1 METIRKPKQQRAIIK
16 FDKIVESGFK
26 LICKSG
32 YYNINTKEIAKEAG
46 VSTGIIYQYFND
58 KHDILMSGLE
68 KYGDAIFFPMLTTKN
83 NDTNFT
89 NFKELLNK
97 MIDNYINNH
106 KISAVAHEE
115 LMAMVHL
122 DKDVADYYYQRE
134 IKMTDTIKNILE
146 NNNFKDENL
155 EEKVHIMINLIDDL
169 CHEIIYHKHNDM
181 NYDIMKELVID
192 TITKI
197 FDK

>member
-1 METIRKPKQQRAIIK
+1 METIRKPRQQRAIIK

-32 YYNINTKEIAKEAG
+32 FYNINTKEIAKEAG

-68 KYGDAIFFPMLTTKN
+68 KYGDSIFFPILAN
-83 NDTNFT
+83 NNIDIKFR

-122 DKDVADYYYQRE
+122 DKNVAAYYYQRE
-134 IKMTDTIKNILE
+134 IKMTDTIKSILQ
-146 NNNFKDENL
+146 NNNF
-155 EEKVHIMINLIDDL
+155 I
-169 CHEIIYHKHNDM
+169 EIGRASCR
-181 NYDIMKELVID
+181 ERV
-192 TITKI
+192 
-197 FDK
+197 

>member
-1 METIRKPKQQRAIIK
+1 METIRKPRQQRAIIK

-32 YYNINTKEIAKEAG
+32 FYNINTKEIAKEAG

-68 KYGDAIFFPMLTTKN
+68 KYGDSIFFPILAN
-83 NDTNFT
+83 NNIDIKFR

-122 DKDVADYYYQRE
+122 DKNVAAYYYQRE
-134 IKMTDTIKNILE
+134 IKMTDTIKSILQ
-146 NNNFKDENL
+146 NNNFIDENL

-169 CHEIIYHKHNDM
+169 CHEIIYHKHDDI
-181 NYDIMKELVID
+181 NYDIMKNLVVE
-192 TITKI
+192 TIIKL
-197 FDK
+197 FN

>member
-1 METIRKPKQQRAIIK
+1 METIRKPRQQRAIIK

-32 YYNINTKEIAKEAG
+32 YYNINTKEIAKEAS

-68 KYGDAIFFPMLTTKN
+68 KYGDAIFFPILAN
-83 NDTNFT
+83 NNIDIKFT

-122 DKDVADYYYQRE
+122 DKDVAAFYYQRE
-134 IKMTDTIKNILE
+134 IKMTDTIKSILQ
-146 NNNFKDENL
+146 NNNFDNENL

-169 CHEIIYHKHNDM
+169 CHEIIYHKHDDM
-181 NYDIMKELVID
+181 NYDIMKNLVVD
-192 TITKI
+192 TIIKL
-197 FDK
+197 FN

>member
-1 METIRKPKQQRAIIK
+1 METIRKPRQQRAIIK

-68 KYGDAIFFPMLTTKN
+68 KYGDAIFFPILAN
-83 NDTNFT
+83 NNIDIKFK

-122 DKDVADYYYQRE
+122 DKDVAAYYYQRE
-134 IKMTDTIKNILE
+134 IKMTDTIKSILQ
-146 NNNFKDENL
+146 NNNFDDENL

-169 CHEIIYHKHNDM
+169 CHEIIYHKHDDM
-181 NYDIMKELVID
+181 NYDIMKNLVVD
-192 TITKI
+192 TII
-197 FDK
+197 NLFN

>member
-1 METIRKPKQQRAIIK
+1 METIRKPKQERAIIK
-16 FDKIVESGFK
+16 FDKIIKAGFK
-26 LICKSG
+26 LICESG
-32 YYNINTKEIAKEAG
+32 YYNINTAEIAKEAD

-58 KHDILMSGLE
+58 KHDILMAGLE
-68 KYGDAIFFPMLTTKN
+68 KYGDAIFFPMLTNNNKN
-83 NDTNFT
+83 IKFT

-122 DKDVADYYYQRE
+122 DKDVATYYYKRE
-134 IKMTDTIKNILE
+134 IEMTNEIKQILE
-146 NNNFKDENL
+146 NNNFNNDNL

-169 CHEIIYHKHNDM
+169 CHEIIYHKHDDM
-181 NYDIMKELVID
+181 NYSEMKNLIID
-192 TITKI
+192 TIIKL
-197 FDK
+197 FD

>member
-1 METIRKPKQQRAIIK
+1 METIRKPRQQRAIIK

-68 KYGDAIFFPMLTTKN
+68 KYGDAIFFPILAN
-83 NDTNFT
+83 NNIDIKFR

-122 DKDVADYYYQRE
+122 DKNVAAYYYQRE
-134 IKMTDTIKNILE
+134 IKMTDTIKSILQ
-146 NNNFKDENL
+146 NNNFIDENL

-169 CHEIIYHKHNDM
+169 CHEIIYHKHDDI
-181 NYDIMKELVID
+181 NYDIMKNLVVE
-192 TITKI
+192 TIIKL
-197 FDK
+197 FN

>member
-1 METIRKPKQQRAIIK
+1 METIRKPKQERAIIK
-16 FDKIVESGFK
+16 FDKIIKAGFK
-26 LICKSG
+26 LICESG
-32 YYNINTKEIAKEAG
+32 YYNINTAEIAKEAG

-58 KHDILMSGLE
+58 KHDILMAGLE
-68 KYGDAIFFPMLTTKN
+68 KYGDAIFFPMLTNNNKN
-83 NDTNFT
+83 IKFT

-122 DKDVADYYYQRE
+122 DKDVAAYYYKRE
-134 IKMTDTIKNILE
+134 IEMTNEIKEILE
-146 NNNFKDENL
+146 NNNFNNENL

-169 CHEIIYHKHNDM
+169 CHEIIYHKHDDM
-181 NYDIMKELVID
+181 NYNEMKNLIID
-192 TITKI
+192 TIIKL
-197 FDK
+197 FN

>member
-1 METIRKPKQQRAIIK
+1 METIRKPKQERAIIK
-16 FDKIVESGFK
+16 FDKIIKAGFK
-26 LICKSG
+26 LICESG
-32 YYNINTKEIAKEAG
+32 YYNINTAEIAKEAG

-58 KHDILMSGLE
+58 KHDILMAGLE
-68 KYGDAIFFPMLTTKN
+68 KYGDAIFFPMLTNNNKN
-83 NDTNFT
+83 IKFT

-122 DKDVADYYYQRE
+122 DKDVATYYYKRE
-134 IKMTDTIKNILE
+134 IEMTNEIKQILE
-146 NNNFKDENL
+146 NNNFNNDNL

-181 NYDIMKELVID
+181 NYSEMKNLIID
-192 TITKI
+192 TIIKL
-197 FDK
+197 FD

>member
-1 METIRKPKQQRAIIK
+1 METIRKPKQERAIIK
-16 FDKIVESGFK
+16 FDKIIKAGFK
-26 LICKSG
+26 LICESG
-32 YYNINTKEIAKEAG
+32 YYNINTAEIAKEAG

-58 KHDILMSGLE
+58 KHDILMAGLE
-68 KYGDAIFFPMLTTKN
+68 KYGDAIFFPMLTNNNKN
-83 NDTNFT
+83 IKFT

-122 DKDVADYYYQRE
+122 DKDVAAYYYKRE
-134 IKMTDTIKNILE
+134 IEMTNEIKQILE
-146 NNNFKDENL
+146 NNNFNNENL

-169 CHEIIYHKHNDM
+169 CHEIIYHKHDDM
-181 NYDIMKELVID
+181 KNLIID
-192 TITKI
+192 TIIKL
-197 FDK
+197 FD

>member
-1 METIRKPKQQRAIIK
+1 METIRKPRQQRAIIK

-32 YYNINTKEIAKEAG
+32 FYNINTKEIAKEAG

-58 KHDILMSGLE
+58 KHDTLMSGLE
-68 KYGDAIFFPMLTTKN
+68 KYGDSIFFPILAN
-83 NDTNFT
+83 NNIDIKFR

-122 DKDVADYYYQRE
+122 DKNVAAYYYQRE
-134 IKMTDTIKNILE
+134 IKMTDTINSILQ
-146 NNNFKDENL
+146 NNNFIDENL

-169 CHEIIYHKHNDM
+169 CHEIIYHKHDDI
-181 NYDIMKELVID
+181 NYDIMKNLVVE
-192 TITKI
+192 TIIKL
-197 FDK
+197 FN